1 MKLTILGTG
10 NAIVTECYN
19 TCFVISDENQHFLV
33 DGGGGNT
40 LLSRLKNAGI
50 SFKDIHDIFVT
61 HKHIDHL
68 LGIIWIIRL
77 VLQGKARKVHEG
89 DVRIFAPK
97 EVIDILVDLS
107 MKLFNTKEVYYIN
120 NGLYFIEVDDKDT
133 KTIIGKEV
141 TFFDIH
147 SSKDLQYGFS
157 MKLDDTD
164 VLTCLGDEPYND
176 TEYEYVKNAKWLLHE
191 AFCLY
196 SEADIFK
203 PYEKHHS
210 TAKDACVLATEMN
223 VKNIVL
229 YHTEDKTIRQR
240 KELYTKEGQEYFDG
254 NIYVPDDLDVIEL

>member
-1 MKLTILGTG
+1 MELTILGTG

-19 TCFVISDENQHFLV
+19 TCFVLSENEKHFLV

-40 LLSRLKNAGI
+40 LLSRLKDAKI

-68 LGIIWIIRL
+68 LGIVWIIRL
-77 VLQGKARKVHEG
+77 VLQGKARKMHEG
-89 DVRIFAPK
+89 DVRIYAPN
-97 EVIDILVDLS
+97 EVIDILTDLS
-107 MKLFNTKEVYYIN
+107 MKLFNAKETAYIN
-120 NGLYFIEVDDKDT
+120 NGLYFIKVNDKDT
-133 KTIIGKEV
+133 KNIIGKEV

-147 SSKDLQYGFS
+147 SSKDTQFGFS
-157 MKLDDTD
+157 MKYDENQ
-164 VLTCLGDEPYND
+164 VLTCLGDEPYN
-176 TEYEYVKNAKWLLHE
+176 EYEKEYVENATWLLHE

-196 SEADIFK
+196 AQADIFK

-210 TAKDACVLATEMN
+210 TTKDACILAKEMN

-229 YHTEDKTIRQR
+229 YHTEDKNIHHR
-240 KELYTKEGQEYFDG
+240 KELYTKEGQEYFNG

>member
-97 EVIDILVDLS
+97 EVIDIIAQFTPVAEPKSSININPDTADKLS
-107 MKLFNTKEVYYIN
+107 IDE
-120 NGLYFIEVDDKDT
+120 NGDVSISDAFV
-133 KTIIGKEV
+133 IGV
-141 TFFDIH
+141 T
-147 SSKDLQYGFS
+147 Q
-157 MKLDDTD
+157 
-164 VLTCLGDEPYND
+164 
-176 TEYEYVKNAKWLLHE
+176 
-191 AFCLY
+191 
-196 SEADIFK
+196 DIFG
-203 PYEKHHS
+203 EK
-210 TAKDACVLATEMN
+210 
-223 VKNIVL
+223 
-229 YHTEDKTIRQR
+229 
-240 KELYTKEGQEYFDG
+240 
-254 NIYVPDDLDVIEL
+254 IYDIETSVQDIIANTPPAPESAEEPRYRASRNRSR

>member
-19 TCFVISDENQHFLV
+19 TCFVLSDEDKHFLV

-40 LLSRLKNAGI
+40 LLVQLKKTGI

-77 VLQGKARKVHEG
+77 VLQGKCRKMHEG
-89 DVRIFAPK
+89 DVRIYAPK
-97 EVIDILVDLS
+97 EVIDILLDLS
-107 MKLFNTKEVYYIN
+107 MKLFNNKEAAYIN
-120 NGLYFIEVDDKDT
+120 NGLYFIVVEDKDT
-133 KTIIGKEV
+133 KTIIDKEV

-147 SSKDLQYGFS
+147 SSKDTQFGFS
-157 MKLDDTD
+157 MRFDNE
-164 VLTCLGDEPYND
+164 VLTCLGDEPYNE
-176 TEYEYVKNAKWLLHE
+176 TEEEYVKNATWLLHE

-210 TAKDACVLATEMN
+210 TAKDACVLAREMN

-229 YHTEDKTIRQR
+229 YHTEDKNIANR
-240 KELYTKEGQEYFDG
+240 KELYINEGKEYFEGQ
-254 NIYVPDDLDVIEL
+254 IYVPDDLDVIEL